1 MGLGSGFSGQDARC
15 YGGRHR
21 GRPSGERIQRAEC
34 PLLRGR
40 TQGSADGGR
49 IWRVASRGQG
59 WSEMAGGEPGS
70 HPEDLDAGDSRLL
83 YKCSVVVAPGT
94 SRPEATV

>member
-1 MGLGSGFSGQDARC
+1 MEWRAASRRLAPEGF
-15 YGGRHR
+15 YGGDRR
-21 GRPSGERIQRAEC
+21 VEWSRERIWQTTS
-34 PLLRGR
+34 PPHGR
-40 TQGSADGGR
+40 
-49 IWRVASRGQG
+49 VV
-59 WSEMAGGEPGS
+59 GGEPGS